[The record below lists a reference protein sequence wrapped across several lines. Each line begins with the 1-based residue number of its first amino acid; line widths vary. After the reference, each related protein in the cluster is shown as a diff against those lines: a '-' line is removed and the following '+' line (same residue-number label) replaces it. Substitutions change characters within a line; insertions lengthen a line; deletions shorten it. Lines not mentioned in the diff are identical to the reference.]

1 MSLQIEVKISV
12 ILHATEDSEKI
23 FRMFFENF
31 GLSREVFKIEN
42 LTGHFNNPIT
52 IVEII
57 LKKKNSKEFLKKF
70 FEKMKKDDF
79 DEIYENVENK
89 ISNSSLQIKIS
100 KQKMIQGEIV
110 LHDTNAI
117 KINISCPVYIKRDT
131 KKIYQ
136 EVLQLTNNSK

>member
-1 MSLQIEVKISV
+1 MSFQIEVKISV

-23 FRMFFENF
+23 FRMFFLNF

-42 LTGHFNNPIT
+42 LTWHFNNPIT
-52 IVEII
+52 IVETI

-79 DEIYENVENK
+79 DEIYENIENK

-136 EVLQLTNNSK
+136 EVLQLTNDSK

>member
-1 MSLQIEVKISV
+1 MSFQIEVKISV

-23 FRMFFENF
+23 FRMFFLNF

-52 IVEII
+52 IVETI

-79 DEIYENVENK
+79 DEIYENIENK

-131 KKIYQ
+131 KKSRIKK
-136 EVLQLTNNSK
+136 LQNTFTN

>member
-1 MSLQIEVKISV
+1 MSFQIEVKISV

-23 FRMFFENF
+23 FRMFFLNF

-52 IVEII
+52 IVETI

-79 DEIYENVENK
+79 DEIYENIENK

-136 EVLQLTNNSK
+136 EVLQLTNDSK